1 MKRTMVIVCMAA
13 LVLGAALPLSAGG
26 AKETQAQPTEFK
38 LGFMTSLSG
47 AFAVLAETQRKGT
60 ELAVA
65 EVNARGG
72 LNMPWGKVP
81 VKLLTKDDESK
92 LDVGVRRYR
101 ELVEA
106 GINGFTGT
114 CYNPMAAAL
123 NEESKLNP
131 LPMIAACVPAI
142 DSFKKGNPAPG
153 SFSVA
158 FTPWSIGYL
167 AGQSVVKGMGAQT
180 IFFVSRSDSWGTT
193 IYDGLKAALAEV
205 GGKVVGFEEYPLG
218 NVDFSS
224 AINKAIAAKPDVFVA
239 VQTGADAVALYKQAY
254 DMGLMDAT
262 KVFNAWTMNYVAK
275 GIPRTALEKMTALTF
290 HYYDVE
296 GGVQDKALVEKTKK
310 YTEAHEKMF
319 GGEPPDAYTT
329 LAYMAASILL
339 EAVEKAGSFD
349 VNKVSEVLA
358 SATFDTVKG
367 KAFFREDHE
376 LVNDYLAYLVRGK
389 GAAEA
394 SGEWDLYKV
403 ENYFGGQSAL
413 PPLKMLG
420 Y

>member
-1 MKRTMVIVCMAA
+1 MKRTVLVASVLLLALAMVFQV
-13 LVLGAALPLSAGG
+13 GAAGSQEGKQ
-26 AKETQAQPTEFK
+26 AKPTEFK

-81 VKLLTKDDESK
+81 VKLLTKDDEAK

-114 CYNPMAAAL
+114 CWNPMAAAL
-123 NEESKLNP
+123 NEESKLKP
-131 LPMIAACVPAI
+131 IPMISACVPAI
-142 DSFKKGNPAPG
+142 DSFKKGNPAAG

-167 AGQSVVKGMGAQT
+167 TAQSVVKGMGAKK
-180 IFFVSRSDSWGTT
+180 IFYMSRSDSWGNT
-193 IYDGLKAALAEV
+193 IFDGLKAGLAET
-205 GGKVVGFEEYPLG
+205 GGEVVGFAEFPLG
-218 NVDFSS
+218 NVDFS
-224 AINKAIAAKPDVFVA
+224 AGINKALQAKPDVFVG
-239 VQTGADAVALYKQAY
+239 VQTGADAIALYKQAY

-262 KVFNAWTMNYVAK
+262 KVFNAWTMNYVAVAM
-275 GIPRTALEKMTALTF
+275 PRAALAKMTALTF
-290 HYYDVE
+290 HYYDVA
-296 GGVQDKALVEKTKK
+296 GGVADKALVEMTQK
-310 YTEAHEKMF
+310 YTEGHKKMF

-329 LAYMAASILL
+329 LAYMAATIMF
-339 EAVEKAGSFD
+339 EAVEKAGTFD
-349 VNKVSEVLA
+349 VAKVAEVLA
-358 SATFDTVKG
+358 TQKFKTLKG
-367 KAFFREDHE
+367 ESYFRADHE
-376 LVNDYLAYLVRGK
+376 LVNDYLAYLVSGK
-389 GAAEA
+389 G
-394 SGEWDLYKV
+394 SGANDWDLYKV
-403 ENYFGGQSAL
+403 DGYFGGEKAL
-413 PPLKMLG
+413 PPLSQLG